1 MKKKPRMTKKL
12 WHSLWSAN
20 TCHFAMIAD
29 MGENDDRINYKKEM
43 ADNKRVMKYLNA
55 IRKPNW

>member
-1 MKKKPRMTKKL
+1 
-12 WHSLWSAN
+12 
-20 TCHFAMIAD
+20 MIAD
-29 MGENDDRINYKKEM
+29 MGENDDRICYKKEM

>member
-1 MKKKPRMTKKL
+1 MTKKL

-29 MGENDDRINYKKEM
+29 MGENDDRINYKREM
-43 ADNKRVMKYLNA
+43 ADNKRVMRYLNA
-55 IRKPNW
+55 IKKPNW